1 MFPITGITVVAGPP
15 VGVAH
20 IRLTRG
26 LNLVYGVNGV
36 GKSRT
41 LDAIASTLR
50 GWGPG
55 GATPTDR
62 CTRALYASGGVHF
75 SAPISSLSSSD
86 QVFRVLA
93 ECVGLSPDLT
103 ISISFSVEDDK
114 DAKEEYETAWNEL
127 DTETLRTQLAKAAFA
142 EASWA
147 NPTIEECERLVEDG
161 HWMITPSGDIFVSAP
176 ALTAYSAPAS
186 TADSFD
192 WLADNSD
199 WSVSIER
206 LKENHQF
213 DWGTNQQD
221 GAPAEW
227 GFADIGRNV
236 RDRLPPHPHLLG
248 MDCPEW
254 LSIPVACVGSL
265 ARHYSIDDGPAH
277 HPLEQLFS
285 LGVEANPEDRTQRFF
300 DRDKQTRDWLI
311 RRTRAIGGVQASI
324 ARIENRSILLD
335 KNSEITKEFRQ
346 AKEEI
351 GSAASRFLAEFFDD
365 APELWV
371 RIDFPDKW
379 FAGQQP
385 IEWKARTSS
394 GISISLNQLG
404 SAHRRF
410 ADFAIQRALR
420 SENWNLNNDSP
431 DTSSIALI
439 DEPERALHRLGET
452 KVFEG
457 LKNLASI
464 VIAATH
470 SPALVADSSV
480 NLIHLAPTGGGL
492 VSVANHIGGFSDA
505 HGRTTSEMAKE
516 LGISISDLLCLVKV
530 IVLVEGEH
538 DELMINALCPE
549 VSMHA
554 DVHVLRLGGVR
565 GLAEVPE
572 TEFLFEMTDATI
584 LVATDNARN
593 DWIAELEAKICDRT
607 TNTALRGFLASA
619 RKTARGPE
627 EKLLIGLLGTA
638 ATANQLARIKLFGF
652 SKRDIAEYLPVEL
665 ICPEFRSWK
674 DASNAFLSQ
683 TGRSGWSPGDGS
695 KFKEWIRGRPGGKYH
710 SDGIAEILNGLEAQW
725 SDSGGASA
733 NRHSDFTDLA
743 EEVQRLR

>member
-1 MFPITGITVVAGPP
+1 MFPITGITVVSGPP

-55 GATPTDR
+55 GNTPTDR
-62 CTRALYASGGVHF
+62 CTRALYASGGIHF
-75 SAPISSLSSSD
+75 SAPISILSSSD
-86 QVFRVLA
+86 QAFRVLA
-93 ECVGLSPDLT
+93 ECVGLGPDLAT
-103 ISISFSVEDDK
+103 SISFSVEGEN
-114 DAKEEYETAWNEL
+114 DAKDRYETAWSML
-127 DTETLRTQLAKAAFA
+127 DTHTLRAQLAKAAFA

-147 NPTIEECERLVEDG
+147 NATIEECERLVDDG
-161 HWMITPSGDIFVSAP
+161 HWLITPGGDIFVSA
-176 ALTAYSAPAS
+176 SAS
-186 TADSFD
+186 TTGSLD

-199 WSVSIER
+199 WNISIER
-206 LKENHQF
+206 LKEFGQF
-213 DWGTNQQD
+213 EWGTNQQD
-221 GAPAEW
+221 DGRTAEW

-236 RDRLPPHPHLLG
+236 RDRLPPHPYLLG

-254 LSIPVACVGSL
+254 LSIPVACVGGL
-265 ARHYSIDDGPAH
+265 ARDYSIDDGPTP

-285 LGVEANPEDRTQRFF
+285 LGVEANPEDRTKRFF
-300 DRDKQTRDWLI
+300 DRDKQTRDWLL
-311 RRTRAIGGVQASI
+311 RRTRTIGGVQASI
-324 ARIENRSILLD
+324 ARTENRSILLD

-346 AKEEI
+346 ATEEI
-351 GSAASRFLAEFFDD
+351 ESAASRFLAEFFDD
-365 APELWV
+365 APKLSV

-379 FAGQQP
+379 FEGQQP
-385 IEWKARTSS
+385 IQWKARTS
-394 GISISLNQLG
+394 GGVSIPLNQLG

-420 SENWNLNNDSP
+420 TENWNLAADSP

-439 DEPERALHRLGET
+439 DEPERALHRLGEA
-452 KVFEG
+452 KVFAG
-457 LKNLASI
+457 LRNLADI

-470 SPALVADSSV
+470 SPALIADSSV
-480 NLIHLAPTGGGL
+480 NLIHVAPTSSGL
-492 VSVANHIGGFSDA
+492 VSITSHIGGFSGS
-505 HGRTTSEMAKE
+505 HGRTTSEIANE
-516 LGISISDLLCLVKV
+516 LGISVTDLLCLVKV

-554 DVHVLRLGGVR
+554 DVRVLRLGGVR
-565 GLAEVPE
+565 GLAQVPE

-607 TNTALRGFLASA
+607 TNTALQGFLASA

-638 ATANQLARIKLFGF
+638 ATANQLDRIKLFGF

-695 KFKEWIRGRPGGKYH
+695 KFKEWIRGKPGGKYH